1 MNPHEVTRDFER
13 AIEEYTGAPYAT
25 CVDNCSNA
33 IFLSLMYEGI
43 KDKPVLVPSHTYM
56 SVPCEVIHAGGRVK
70 FYDSEPMLKGAYNL
84 YGTKTWD
91 SALRFTADMYIPDT
105 FMCCSFTGPNKHLKL
120 GKGGCILTDDWKAV
134 DWFRKARFS
143 GRNNISY
150 HEDTFTMTGW
160 NMYLHPM
167 ISALGL
173 LLIQQFYNLDGTKKQ
188 MEDISL
194 PYPDLSTHP
203 AYK

>member
-1 MNPHEVTRDFER
+1 MNPHEVTRCFEQ
-13 AIEEYTGAPYAT
+13 AIEDYTGAECAI

-43 KDKPVLVPSHTYM
+43 KDKTILLPSHTYM

-120 GKGGCILTDDWKAV
+120 GKGGCILTDDYRAD

-143 GRNNISY
+143 GRNNVSY
-150 HEDTFTMTGW
+150 HEDTFSETGW
-160 NMYLHPM
+160 NMYMHPM
-167 ISALGL
+167 VSALGL

-194 PYPDLSTHP
+194 PYPDLSTHT